1 MTFRMRQTFAISS
14 FNSWYFSNF
23 SSSLSFTLSSPSM
36 AASIMTTS
44 LSFLSVKTM
53 SRLLASIFRSHWTV
67 KSYSILKFSLSTIP
81 SIRLICSYQ
90 LLALSNPHLLQSWQ
104 SVPCHDLI
112 SIMPFIIIIIF
123 FLRCRYN
130 RLFPHRLFLWF
141 RGVGQSTFSIL
152 FFIWVFTCL
161 LFTMSSDSI
170 M

>member
-1 MTFRMRQTFAISS
+1 MVG
-14 FNSWYFSNF
+14 
-23 SSSLSFTLSSPSM
+23 P
-36 AASIMTTS
+36 
-44 LSFLSVKTM
+44 LSVKTM

-67 KSYSILKFSLSTIP
+67 KSHSILKFSLSTIP

-104 SVPCHDLI
+104 SVPCHDII
-112 SIMPFIIIIIF
+112 SIMPFIIIIF

-170 M
+170 HKIESARRVYQFTQRFLHINPKVRSNSIF